1 MNRKDRG
8 HGSGRWRSA
17 RAKGDTGSGRVTART
32 ADPAPPPG
40 REKAPVEGLFSHDGR
55 GGGFLR
61 QARNRYLPVRGDV
74 FVPAEI
80 AQRFKLRSGGLVKGE
95 AFVGGSWAPHLASVA
110 TVDGLAPEDAAG
122 RVPFEER
129 TVIDPEVKFDLG
141 VEGDVNLRVLDLLT
155 PIGKG
160 QRALILAPPRSG
172 KTVLLQKIARTVRIH
187 AGVEL
192 LVLLVNE
199 RPEEVTEFRRAVGGE
214 VVSSSLDDRVE
225 NHALVADMVLERAKR
240 LAEMGKDVV
249 LVVDSLTRLARAHNL
264 QAELSGRTMS
274 GGIDAKALERPR
286 RIFGAARKLEG
297 AGSLTIVATVLVD
310 TGSRGDQV
318 IYEEFKGTGNME
330 LALSRELSNLRI
342 WPAVDIEKSGTRKEE
357 KLIDVEDLRRV
368 RALRRVLSRAKKAEA
383 MEILVA
389 KMSATKNNR
398 EFLDLLDREMKS
410 AKTKGAY

>member
-1 MNRKDRG
+1 MERNERG
-8 HGSGRWRSA
+8 RETGRWRMA
-17 RAKGDTGSGRVTART
+17 RAKNRPASGRHVARAAEAGLAVGGKT
-32 ADPAPPPG
+32 VDA
-40 REKAPVEGLFSHDGR
+40 EGLFNRDGR
-55 GGGFLR
+55 AGGFLR
-61 QARNRYLPVRGDV
+61 TFRNRYLPARGDV
-74 FVPAEI
+74 FVPGELVEKW
-80 AQRFKLRSGGLVKGE
+80 RLRPGCKVKGQ
-95 AFVGGSWAPHLASVA
+95 AVAGGTWAPHLRSVEA
-110 TVDGLAPEDAAG
+110 VNDLPPE
-122 RVPFEER
+122 RHLEVIPFEER
-129 TVIDPEVKFDLG
+129 VSVDPDQKFDLG
-141 VEGDVNLRVLDLLT
+141 IEGDINLRVLDLLV

-187 AGVEL
+187 SGVEL

-225 NHALVADMVLERAKR
+225 NHAMVADMVLERGKR
-240 LAEMGKDVV
+240 LAEIGKDVV

-264 QAELSGRTMS
+264 TAELSGRTMS

-330 LALSRELSNLRI
+330 LALCRELANLRI

-357 KLIDVEDLRRV
+357 KLLDVEDLRRV

-383 MEILVA
+383 MEVLIA
-389 KMSATKNNR
+389 KMSTTKTNK
-398 EFLDLLDREMKS
+398 EFLELLDREMKS
-410 AKTKGAY
+410 RR